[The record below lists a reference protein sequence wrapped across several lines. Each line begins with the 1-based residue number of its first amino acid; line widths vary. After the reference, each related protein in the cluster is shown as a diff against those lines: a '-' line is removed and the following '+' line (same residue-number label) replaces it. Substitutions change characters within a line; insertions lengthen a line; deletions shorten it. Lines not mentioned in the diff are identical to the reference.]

1 MSKVKKNMYILRVI
15 TGQEN
20 KVKEALENF
29 IAAEN
34 LHESVTNVVVPLE
47 EVAEFRAGEK
57 RMVKKKHFP
66 GYVFV
71 EMDSDDELFV
81 RISQLNVN
89 GIKGFV
95 KAAKDQRPQPVS
107 KIEADRILGNVD
119 ESALSKVRNDQF
131 AVGLSIKVKDGPF
144 KDFSGTIEEVDV
156 DKQKVKVSVMIFG
169 RSTPVE
175 LDFFQVE
182 VSK

>member
-1 MSKVKKNMYILRVI
+1 MSKAKSMYILRVI

-20 KVKEALENF
+20 KVKEALETF
-29 IAAEN
+29 VAAEN
-34 LHESVTNVVVPLE
+34 LGEAITNIVVPVE

-66 GYVFV
+66 GYVFI
-71 EMDSDDELFV
+71 EMARDDELFV
-81 RISQLNVN
+81 KISQLNVN

-95 KAAKDQRPQPVS
+95 KAGKDQRPQPVS
-107 KIEADRILGNVD
+107 KAEADRILGNVD
-119 ESALSKVRNDQF
+119 ESALAKVRNDQF
-131 AVGLSIKVKDGPF
+131 TVGLNIKVKDGPF
-144 KDFSGTIEEVDV
+144 KDFSGVIEEVDL
-156 DKQKVKVSVMIFG
+156 KNQKVKVSVMIFG